1 MKNKEIIVKVSNEF
15 GIDITKRTRKREY
28 LYARA
33 VYFKLA
39 KDIFRRSLTDIGK
52 DIGLDHATVL
62 HSINNVF
69 PTMQMF
75 EPAIIKRYNK
85 LYDRIRFE
93 NEQSRQIPETS
104 EEATKEIIDL
114 RYRLSFAEA
123 QARRAISLGPFE
135 DLLCR
140 IPEDKV
146 DLVRVRLD
154 AMIRML

>member
-1 MKNKEIIVKVSNEF
+1 MKNKDIIIKVSNEF
-15 GIDITKRTRKREY
+15 GIDITKKTRRREY

-33 VYFKLA
+33 VYYKLA
-39 KDIFRRSLTDIGK
+39 QDIFKRSLTSIGK

-75 EPAIIKRYNK
+75 EPSIIKKYNK

-93 NEQSRQIPETS
+93 NEQRRVIPETS
-104 EEATKEIIDL
+104 EDAAKEIIDL

-123 QARRAISLGPFE
+123 QARKVISLGPFE

-140 IPEDKV
+140 VPEDKV
-146 DLVRVRLD
+146 DIVRLRLD

>member
-1 MKNKEIIVKVSNEF
+1 MKNKEIIEKVSNEF

-28 LYARA
+28 IYARA

-39 KDIFRRSLTDIGK
+39 QDIFRRSLTSIGN

-62 HSINNVF
+62 HAINNVF
-69 PTMQMF
+69 PTIQMF
-75 EPAIIKRYNK
+75 EPFVVKRYNK
-85 LYDRIRFE
+85 LYDRIKFE
-93 NEQSRQIPETS
+93 NEMHKEIPITT
-104 EEATKEIIDL
+104 EEAAREIMDL

-123 QARRAISLGPFE
+123 QARKTMSLGPFE

-140 IPEDKV
+140 IPEDKI

-154 AMIRML
+154 AMIKML

>member
-1 MKNKEIIVKVSNEF
+1 MKNKEIIAKVSKEF

-39 KDIFRRSLTDIGK
+39 QDIFRRSLTSIGK

-69 PTMQMF
+69 PTIQMF
-75 EPAIIKRYNK
+75 EPGVVKTYNK
-85 LYDRIRFE
+85 LYDRIKFE
-93 NEQSRQIPETS
+93 NEQHRELPTTS
-104 EEATKEIIDL
+104 EEATKEILDL

-123 QARRAISLGPFE
+123 QARKVMSLGPFE
-135 DLLCR
+135 DLLCH

-154 AMIRML
+154 AMIKML